1 MKKTIVRVRSGVFAD
16 DALTANLA
24 SGEVKIPWQDMEFVS
39 FGTIHERAPDVRSE
53 MSGMRKKMRQVL
65 LGEDKHAQKKVQHV
79 KATYLIDVFL
89 KHSRTIY
96 RFDSAYINYKSFL
109 GEAEF
114 ISLNN
119 FKKFIN
125 KLNEYL
131 SANDVERTPDFQH
144 FMEKKPYKVSLHES
158 VFDFEIYNAHYR
170 KKIAERRFH
179 HKEQKQ
185 EEHHKHAGEH
195 AGAGHHAG
203 DKHHK
208 HADKKDE

>member
-1 MKKTIVRVRSGVFAD
+1 MKKTIIRVKSGSFSD
-16 DALTANLA
+16 DGLTANLE
-24 SGEVKIPWQDMEFVS
+24 SGQVKIPWQDIEFIS
-39 FGTIHERAPDVRSE
+39 FGTIFERAPDIRSE
-53 MSGMRKKMRQVL
+53 MSGMRKKIRQVL

-79 KATYLIDVFL
+79 KAIYLIDMFL

-119 FKKFIN
+119 FKKFMD

-131 SANDVERTPDFQH
+131 SANGVERTPDFQY
-144 FMEKKPYKVSLHES
+144 FIEKKQHKIYLHES

-170 KKIAERRFH
+170 KKIAERHLH
-179 HKEQKQ
+179 HQEKQ
-185 EEHHKHAGEH
+185 GEEK
-195 AGAGHHAG
+195 
-203 DKHHK
+203 
-208 HADKKDE
+208 